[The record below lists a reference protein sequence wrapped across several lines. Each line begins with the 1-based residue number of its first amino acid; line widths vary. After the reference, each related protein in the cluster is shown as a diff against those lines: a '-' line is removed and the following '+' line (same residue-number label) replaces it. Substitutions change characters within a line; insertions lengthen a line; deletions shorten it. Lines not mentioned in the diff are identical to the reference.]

1 MIGID
6 TNILLRLFKP
16 EDDARQADAARL
28 VVTSLGPVLVNP
40 IVLAEFVWV
49 LQKTFKL
56 DRADIHVRLAGIV
69 NAPEFTFAFP
79 QATRRALEQYEKGPA
94 DFADYLMGELNLA
107 FGCEATLTFDKD
119 AAKHP
124 AFRHLAA

>member
-6 TNILLRLFKP
+6 TNVLLRLFKP
-16 EDDARQADAARL
+16 ADDARQADMVRR
-28 VVTSLGPVLVNP
+28 VVKTQGPVFVSPITLV
-40 IVLAEFVWV
+40 EFVWV

-56 DRADIHVRLAGIV
+56 DRADVHHRLAGIV
-69 NAPEFTFAFP
+69 DAPEFAFAFP
-79 QATRRALEQYEKGPA
+79 QATRRAVEQYETGPA

-107 FGCEATLTFDKD
+107 FGCDATLTFDKN
-119 AAKHP
+119 AVKNP